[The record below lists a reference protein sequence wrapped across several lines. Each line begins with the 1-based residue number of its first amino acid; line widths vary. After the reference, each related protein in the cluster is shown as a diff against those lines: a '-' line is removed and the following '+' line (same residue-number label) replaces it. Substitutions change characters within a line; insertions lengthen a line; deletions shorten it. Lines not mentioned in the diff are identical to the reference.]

1 MTKHTPESVANM
13 TDDELRLE
21 VARKMWPD
29 RFNHHMGP
37 WETIRAYCDITF
49 VARCQ
54 FPDPLSPEGA
64 FRLMVENKIDIM
76 FCVDELSG
84 EHFVRPGLTISS
96 NPNAATLEGTARAI
110 CEAYVL
116 MKQEE

>member
-1 MTKHTPESVANM
+1 MTHTPESLSKL

-29 RFNHHMGP
+29 APEVGIDDGVIYGLD
-37 WETIRAYCDITF
+37 EDEDGCYGF
-49 VARCQ
+49 VN
-54 FPDPLSPEGA
+54 PLSPEGA
-64 FRLMVENKIDIM
+64 FRLMVENRLYPTERMGRGVVFVK
-76 FCVDELSG
+76 V
-84 EHFVRPGLTISS
+84 HFDTYTTSINDHTS
-96 NPNAATLEGTARAI
+96 TLEGTARAI